1 MQQVFQKPP
10 EKKMKK
16 IILATMLLLAVSL
29 AVMPVSAVIQ
39 EQHFKG
45 QVSVIDAAKNTM
57 TVQVNYV
64 YEGTEWVPYSKA
76 TTIPSNII
84 RGKTDNPLIQKEL
97 KQGDAVEACLMG
109 DTDGS
114 GEWIAM
120 GKIGSVSSTET
131 PLITLYGDPSKL
143 FSDFYQGYV
152 LRYSTVAQCESC
164 TGTVCPSE
172 AAFVIV
178 SKDGEIIE
186 EKEMAPGET
195 YVFGKDTENQYV
207 LQVTYNFGQ
216 TSSQECSSAPMMVG
230 PQPINDF
237 TIYDTQ
243 RSAIL
248 ESMTA
253 TPTATPAQAM
263 VTEATPVPPEP
274 RDPPVTTAPTP
285 SPMPTKSGLG
295 FELIIIAGIIGSA
308 IAVLRRY

>member
-1 MQQVFQKPP
+1 
-10 EKKMKK
+10 MKK

-76 TTIPSNII
+76 TTVPNNII

-97 KQGDAVEACLMG
+97 KQGDAVEACIMG
-109 DTDGS
+109 GTDGN

-131 PLITLYGDPSKL
+131 PFITLYGDPSKL
-143 FSDFYQGYV
+143 LSDFYQGYV
-152 LRYSTVAQCESC
+152 FRYAPVAQCGSC
-164 TGTVCPSE
+164 SGTLCPSE
-172 AAFVIV
+172 AAFVTV
-178 SKDGEIIE
+178 SKDGALVE
-186 EKEMAPGET
+186 EKKMVPGET
-195 YVFGKDTENQYV
+195 YVFGKDSENQYV
-207 LQVTYNFGQ
+207 LKVTYNFGQ
-216 TSSQECSSAPMMVG
+216 ASSEECSSAPMMMG

-253 TPTATPAQAM
+253 TPTATPAQAT